1 MDSNGI
7 PGGLTVRRRWD
18 ANAALVAIGWVERT
32 NSSSSAKSA
41 VSARRRY
48 GRVGEE
54 DNAICK
60 GLGFRGYADAHG
72 KTVTVRQDQAYI
84 TIIVQW

>member
-41 VSARRRY
+41 VSARRRQMVELEKKIMQFAKDL
-48 GRVGEE
+48 GSE
-54 DNAICK
+54 DM
-60 GLGFRGYADAHG
+60 RMPME
-72 KTVTVRQDQAYI
+72 RQ
-84 TIIVQW
+84 